1 MTGPPGAHLVGYRD
15 LTREDFQ
22 AVGLPEHLGAP
33 HGRLGAYLC
42 AGVYPAVESR
52 LVAEPVFA
60 SDGRILYR
68 MAARGLSYR
77 ALMDPGC
84 SWWNPESP
92 DYDPAYVLAHE
103 QVHFAIE
110 ERAARRLTVRVNRVI
125 ARAEILRPT
134 AEEGLEEARDLVRVI
149 LEDEGQR
156 TLAEHLAF
164 DNETSAVFDPERQ
177 AVWLKRLEAD
187 LAAGDP

>member
-1 MTGPPGAHLVGYRD
+1 MTGPPGAHLVGYRA

-22 AVGLPEHLGAP
+22 AVGLPEHRGEP
-33 HGRLGAYLC
+33 HGRLGAFLC
-42 AGVYPAVESR
+42 AGIYPAAESR
-52 LVAEPVFA
+52 LVPEPVFTA
-60 SDGRILYR
+60 DGRILYR
-68 MAARGLSYR
+68 MAARDLSYR
-77 ALMDPGC
+77 AMMDPGC
-84 SWWNPESP
+84 SWWNPAGP
-92 DYDPAYVLAHE
+92 DYKPAYVLAHE

-134 AEEGLEEARDLVRVI
+134 AEEGLEEARDLVRAI
-149 LEDEGQR
+149 LEDELQR

-187 LAAGDP
+187 LAAGEP